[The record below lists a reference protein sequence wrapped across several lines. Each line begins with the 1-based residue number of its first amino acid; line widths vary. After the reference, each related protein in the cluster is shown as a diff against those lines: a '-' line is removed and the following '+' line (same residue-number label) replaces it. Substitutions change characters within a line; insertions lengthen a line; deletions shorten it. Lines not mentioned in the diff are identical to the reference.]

1 MTEGSTHSTPS
12 PGWTPV
18 PGGRWARSWFF
29 LGRVWELFR
38 GDRSL
43 IAVAAV
49 GTLGNVLATVLVFG
63 LAAWLMGGDDERLVL
78 GLSGAVL
85 AFPVTVV
92 STYCNVAL
100 VRMAQ
105 ARFEGRRCTARQ
117 GFAAA
122 TRRLPAIL
130 AWSALSV
137 GVGAALD
144 WVAEHVPGAGAL
156 AAWLLGLAWSL
167 ATMFAVPVLALED
180 AGARAAARRSVE
192 LFRARWGE
200 GVNGTISVAALTL
213 LAGAPAVVALGIG
226 IAIGG
231 GAGIALALAG
241 GALLGVV
248 TTATRATNEL
258 FALAL
263 YRDAVHGEPTLG
275 LGGAHLDAF
284 VELKDRKR
292 RWGR

>member
-1 MTEGSTHSTPS
+1 MAEDPTQPT
-12 PGWTPV
+12 GWTPV
-18 PGGRWARSWFF
+18 PEGRWGRSWYF
-29 LGRVWELFR
+29 LERVWELFR

-49 GTLGNVLATVLVFG
+49 GTLGNVLAAALVFG
-63 LAAWLMGGDDERLVL
+63 LAAWLLGGDRDGRLVL

-85 AFPVTVV
+85 AFPATVV

-100 VRMAQ
+100 LRMAQ

-144 WVAEHVPGAGAL
+144 WVAERIPLAGAV
-156 AAWLLGLAWSL
+156 ASWILGVAWSL

-180 AGARAAARRSVE
+180 AGARQAARRSVE
-192 LFRARWGE
+192 VFRARWGE
-200 GVNGTISVAALTL
+200 GVIGSASVAAVTM
-213 LAGAPAVVALGIG
+213 VVAIPAGLALGLGIVT
-226 IAIGG
+226 GG
-231 GAGIALALAG
+231 GVGIVLALIG
-241 GALLGVV
+241 GALMGVV
-248 TTATRATNEL
+248 VTVSRAMDEL

-263 YRDAVHGEPTLG
+263 YRDAVSGAPTLG
-275 LGGAHLDAF
+275 LDRARLDAF

-292 RWGR
+292 RWRR